1 MSGTPDSAKRVP
13 KALGTDTQLLG
24 TYSLT
29 DLAVAGLPGVVV
41 ILVTQVVLPPSLSI
55 YGVPVSTLT
64 LPLAAVAIAIGAVFV
79 YLTPAYVTSLEWIRL
94 FIGFQRSDADLTH
107 EQAKEYTHVE
117 RVYPEHDAI
126 ERPDGTLVGAVRVD
140 PPTMALATDEEWH
153 QATDAFADFANTTL
167 EFPIQIYSTTRSF
180 PAEEYIG
187 HYGERLTDPDVAE
200 NDQLRTLIE
209 EYTAWYEQELAQRQ
223 MTIRDHYILVPVGPD
238 EVRYERAS
246 LLDRLTGLPV
256 VGLLVEVWTAPS
268 QSEERAAMVA
278 ELADRRERVARGMRD
293 IQGCDTHR
301 VPATDL
307 TQLVAEY
314 WTGTD
319 LAYGTPEDVLRT
331 TQIVNS

>member
-1 MSGTPDSAKRVP
+1 
-13 KALGTDTQLLG
+13 
-24 TYSLT
+24 
-29 DLAVAGLPGVVV
+29 LAVV
-41 ILVTQVVLPPSLSI
+41 
-55 YGVPVSTLT
+55 
-64 LPLAAVAIAIGAVFV
+64 
-79 YLTPAYVTSLEWIRL
+79 
-94 FIGFQRSDADLTH
+94 
-107 EQAKEYTHVE
+107 VE
-117 RVYPEHDAI
+117 RQTEELAGRPIPGQLVRVGQRETRPLGSPCPQRAPACGGQPRAVEETKTRELRRVDDQAAAAGHAWPEAI

-153 QATDAFADFANTTL
+153 QASDAFADFVNTTL

-187 HYGERLTDPDVAE
+187 HYRERLTDPDAAE
-200 NDQLRTLIE
+200 NDQLRALIE

-256 VGLLVEVWTAPS
+256 IGLLVEVWTAPS

-307 TQLVAEY
+307 TQLAAEY

-319 LAYGTPEDVLRT
+319 LAYGTPEAVLRT
-331 TQIVNS
+331 TQIVHS